1 MYGRGVVEQSV
12 YGHLRAIR
20 EAFDKPEPLAW
31 PEISHGQLLLMLG
44 PKKQHQLVDHRLRTQ
59 LEPQLGTDLILM
71 PGTDMEDAA
80 LGILRVPDLVV
91 IDEEE
96 ATAESD
102 AIDPRRCH
110 LVIEIVSR
118 SNPGNDYEGK
128 LRDYPA
134 MGVPHYLTVD
144 PRDGTLSITGRPH
157 AAPASPPMTTGST
170 TRSGRPSLSPAGGS
184 TRLFCPATARTP
196 DGERYGPVPA
206 SSARRV

>member
-1 MYGRGVVEQSV
+1 MTEQSI
-12 YGHLRAIR
+12 YGHLREFR

-31 PEISHGQLLLMLG
+31 PEISHGQLLMMMS
-44 PKKQHQLVDHRLRTQ
+44 PKKQHQLVAHRLRTQ
-59 LEPQLGTDLILM
+59 LEPQLGTDLVLM
-71 PGTDMEDAA
+71 LETDMEDAA

-96 ATAESD
+96 ATADSD

-134 MGVPHYLTVD
+134 MGVPHYLIVD
-144 PRDGTLSITGRPH
+144 PGTGPPSITGRPH
-157 AAPASPPMTTGST
+157 AAPANPPTTTGST
-170 TRSGRPSLSPAGGS
+170 TPSETPSPSPAGRS
-184 TRLFCPATARTP
+184 TPLPCPA
-196 DGERYGPVPA
+196 
-206 SSARRV
+206 SADAGR